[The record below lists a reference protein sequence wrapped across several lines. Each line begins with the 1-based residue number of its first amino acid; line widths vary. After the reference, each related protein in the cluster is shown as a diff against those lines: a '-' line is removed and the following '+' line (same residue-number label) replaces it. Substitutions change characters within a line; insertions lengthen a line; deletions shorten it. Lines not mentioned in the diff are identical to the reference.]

1 MELLRASSTL
11 ATVGSMEASESSE
24 ALTAIMNGFK
34 LETEDAME
42 VVDKLSHLDL
52 IAATSSEELAVALQR
67 VSAYA
72 DSAGVSIDKMLAYIT
87 TVSSVTRLSAETIGN
102 GWKSIFSRMQNVKAS
117 KQFDDYGEAILYM
130 YGRIQK

>member
-1 MELLRASSTL
+1 MELLRASTTL
-11 ATVGSMEASESSE
+11 ATVGNMQASESSE

-87 TVSSVTRLSAETIGN
+87 TVSSVTRLSAKCLGPIEHNT
-102 GWKSIFSRMQNVKAS
+102 
-117 KQFDDYGEAILYM
+117 
-130 YGRIQK
+130 